1 MTVPVDPRGSQ
12 MEVGLSRGH
21 HAAER
26 LLENPAKRIKSHLGA
41 KGRGHRSPEVV
52 WLCPINRPCDKDR

>member
-1 MTVPVDPRGSQ
+1 

-26 LLENPAKRIKSHLGA
+26 LLENPAKRIKTHLGA
-41 KGRGHRSPEVV
+41 KGKGHRSPEVS
-52 WLCPINRPCDKDR
+52 